1 MVTTTNNRTRHPLTE
16 FVQRLQTGEALLRDT
31 PENVL
36 EVVGILKS
44 YGVVLD
50 AYSKNLI
57 YIAENQFLVFSL
69 FSNIL
74 MAKFLSRN
82 YCATGGMIALILST
96 PSIA

>member
-1 MVTTTNNRTRHPLTE
+1 MKATPYQKSKHPYAE
-16 FVQRLQTGEALLRDT
+16 YIERILQGQTLLPDT

-57 YIAENQFLVFSL
+57 YIAEGQFLEL
-69 FSNIL
+69 FP
-74 MAKFLSRN
+74 FFQ
-82 YCATGGMIALILST
+82 
-96 PSIA
+96 